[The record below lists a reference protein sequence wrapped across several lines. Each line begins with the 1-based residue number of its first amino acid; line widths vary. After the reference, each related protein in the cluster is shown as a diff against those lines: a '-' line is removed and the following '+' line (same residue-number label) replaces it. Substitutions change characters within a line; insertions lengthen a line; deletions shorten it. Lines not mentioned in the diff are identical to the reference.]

1 VKKRNLKKRKNLNGT
16 RTKESI
22 LTEQRIWQKAY
33 MPGVPTTVK
42 FENLTMPEFL
52 SRTAR
57 RFPRRD
63 ALIYL
68 GKRISFAELDR
79 LADRF
84 ASALKMIGVK
94 KGDRVAL
101 LLPNVPQIV
110 IAYYGIWRAGA
121 VALPCNPLYSDREI
135 EYQVKLAG
143 ATVMITL
150 DLFAPRMLA
159 LRTQTD
165 IRQVITAHINDYLPT
180 PQKQLFPF
188 VKRSMYLPYRKEEGY
203 YDFLELMRAAPAGAI
218 HNPPAPDD
226 LALIPYTGGTTGI
239 SKGAII
245 SHRNISS
252 INQILGAWFF
262 DLPDGQ
268 DSELAIFPFFHMAG
282 FNLVMNLSIYK
293 GWTAILVPRPE
304 PQAVMDIARK
314 YRPTIFLAVPT
325 IYVGIMALPE
335 FGKTDLSFIK
345 GFFSGAAPLLI
356 ETIEALKKATGA
368 SIVEGYGMTE
378 STSIT
383 HMTPWRG
390 KLKPGSVGVPLPN
403 TDVKIVDLEAGDKEL
418 PWGEEGE
425 ICFKG
430 PQMCGGYYAMP
441 EETEKSVRDGWFYTG
456 DIGRMDEEGYLYIVD
471 RKKDMIIA
479 GGYNIYP
486 REIDE
491 VLYEHPGVLE
501 ACTVGIP
508 HEYRGETVKAFIV
521 RKPGAKL
528 SETDLD
534 TFCRERLAAYKVP
547 KMYEFVETLPKS
559 AVGKILRREL
569 RDKEGKK

>member
-1 VKKRNLKKRKNLNGT
+1 MS
-16 RTKESI
+16 E
-22 LTEQRIWQKAY
+22 ERIWQKAY
-33 MPGVPTTVK
+33 MPGVPKTVS
-42 FENLTMPEFL
+42 FEDRTMPEFL
-52 SRTAR
+52 TRTAR

-68 GKRISFAELDR
+68 GRRISFAELDR

-84 ASALKMIGVK
+84 ASALKAIGVK

-110 IAYYGIWRAGA
+110 IAYFGIWRAGA
-121 VALPCNPLYSDREI
+121 AALPCNPLYSDREI
-135 EYQVKLAG
+135 EHQVNLAG
-143 ATVMITL
+143 ASVMITL

-159 LRTQTD
+159 LRSRTG
-165 IRQVITAHINDYLPT
+165 IRQVIAAHINDYLPT
-180 PQKQLFPF
+180 PQRQLFPF
-188 VKRSMYLPYRKEEGY
+188 VKRAMYLPYRKEDGY
-203 YDFLELMRAAPAGAI
+203 HDFMALMRAAPDQSN
-218 HNPPAPDD
+218 HTPPALDD
-226 LALIPYTGGTTGI
+226 LALIPYTGGTTGV

-252 INQILGAWFF
+252 INQILMAWFF
-262 DLPDGQ
+262 DLPDGE

-282 FNLVMNLSIYK
+282 FNLVMNLSICK
-293 GWTAILVPRPE
+293 GWTAILVPRPD
-304 PQAVMDIARK
+304 PQAVMDLTRK

-325 IYVGIMALPE
+325 IYVGVMALPE
-335 FGKTDLSFIK
+335 FRKSDLSFIK

-368 SIVEGYGMTE
+368 SIVEGLGMTE
-378 STSIT
+378 STSIIT
-383 HMTPWRG
+383 MTPWRG

-403 TDVKIVDLEAGDKEL
+403 TDVKIVDLETGETDL
-418 PWGEEGE
+418 PPGAEGE
-425 ICFKG
+425 ICFRG
-430 PQMCGGYYAMP
+430 PQMCGGYYGMP
-441 EETEKSVRDGWFYTG
+441 EETERAVRGGWFYSG
-456 DIGRMDEEGYLYIVD
+456 DIGRMDEEGYIYVVD

-501 ACTVGIP
+501 ACTVGVP

-521 RKPGAKL
+521 VKPGVQLNEK
-528 SETDLD
+528 ELD
-534 TFCRERLAAYKVP
+534 AFCRERLAAYKVP
-547 KMYEFVETLPKS
+547 KLYEFTDNLPKS

-569 RDKEGKK
+569 RDRAAGA